1 MDHLEPARP
10 AGFPDP
16 PTPRD
21 RDRLTPARPGK
32 PCKQEL
38 EEANAENARL
48 RKELAA
54 KDTEN
59 AQLKEQVAE
68 LKRQLEARL
77 PDPGPPAPPFRPYPP
92 EGPFGKGPGGLGFGP

>member
-1 MDHLEPARP
+1 MNDLEPAAP
-10 AGFPDP
+10 AGFPGSP
-16 PTPRD
+16 PSREPAD
-21 RDRLTPARPGK
+21 LVPARPGN
-32 PCKQEL
+32 CKQEL

-92 EGPFGKGPGGLGFGP
+92 EGPFGKGPGGLGFGR